1 MNTKTT
7 PNTLLSELAA
17 AARSYFQS
25 TPELSGGLEAK
36 LQAILAKIPTDAPYR
51 HPVQMGALALAEARH
66 LGPDAERAGQLYLLT
81 MIFTALH
88 RQAEALEHIAKDL
101 ASLATLAHH

>member
-1 MNTKTT
+1 MNANPT

-36 LQAILAKIPTDAPYR
+36 LQAVLDRDSTNAPYQ
-51 HPVQMGALALAEARH
+51 HPLHMGGLALAEARH
-66 LGPDAERAGQLYLLT
+66 LEANAERGGQLFLLSLVL
-81 MIFTALH
+81 IALS
-88 RQAEALEHIAKDL
+88 RIANALETK
-101 ASLATLAHH
+101 TTT

>member
-1 MNTKTT
+1 MNANPT

-36 LQAILAKIPTDAPYR
+36 LQRLLDRAPTNAPYR
-51 HPVQMGALALAEARH
+51 HPIQMGDLALAEAKR
-66 LGPDAERAGQLYLLT
+66 LEAEAARAGQLYLLS
-81 MIFTALH
+81 MILIALT
-88 RQAEALEHIAKDL
+88 RIANALEPKTTI
-101 ASLATLAHH
+101 